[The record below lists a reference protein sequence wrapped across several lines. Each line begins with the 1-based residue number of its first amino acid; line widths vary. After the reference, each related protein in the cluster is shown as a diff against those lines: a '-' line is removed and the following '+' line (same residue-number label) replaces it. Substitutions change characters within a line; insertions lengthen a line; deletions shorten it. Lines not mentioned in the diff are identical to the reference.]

1 MARKKTPLGTTPTP
15 RRTSALRASNIS
27 YAGTGGQPLVARRDV
42 RRSAPVA
49 EPAAEP
55 TAWQPMNAPARPSEA
70 DRDAIETTLV
80 RLVNPHSRVLV
91 IGRDTWPLSRSL
103 SSAGCHVSVIETRH
117 DAPAGSATFSDRVIV
132 GDPDVLNLDATLDGA
147 QFDAIVAVRLLEHV
161 RNPVA
166 MLTALR
172 KHLGADAG
180 VVAAVPNVMHGK
192 IRLEFL
198 AGRSPAS
205 LLATAATPPSHWYD
219 AAALQRTFESAGF
232 VITTIERHT
241 EAFDADI
248 PPLDGTPLP
257 SALVDGLRRDA
268 DAMTRTFV
276 VVAHPFPLAAHVRLD
291 LRVRELTQSHDRAA
305 EQMKAV
311 EQRADGLDS
320 RYAELKAEFDGTVS
334 KIDRIGADVQ
344 RVAGRDSRLQPAL
357 TTAYQRLTNNRVQL
371 QAIGRDLTRFQYEL
385 LILRVRTT
393 VEAALPPGAVVLVV
407 SKGDERLL
415 AFNGRTGWHF
425 LRNDN
430 GVYAGHHPADS
441 AAAIAALTRLRA
453 NGAGYLVF
461 PQVALWWLDH
471 YAGLREHLDRH
482 ARVVVRNERTAV
494 IYALDRSEI
503 TR

>member
-1 MARKKTPLGTTPTP
+1 MARKKAPLGTTP
-15 RRTSALRASNIS
+15 RRTPALRAANVS

-55 TAWQPMNAPARPSEA
+55 TTLQPMNAPARPSEA
-70 DRDAIETTLV
+70 ERDAIETMLV
-80 RLVNPHSRVLV
+80 QLVSPHSRVLV

-103 SSAGCHVSVIETRH
+103 SSAGCHVSVVETRH

-132 GDPDVLNLDATLDGA
+132 GDPDVLNLNATLDGA

-161 RNPVA
+161 RNPVG
-166 MLTALR
+166 MLTALG
-172 KHLGADAG
+172 KHLSADAG

-192 IRLEFL
+192 IRLGFL

-205 LLATAATPPSHWYD
+205 LLSPAATPPSHWYD
-219 AAALQRTFESAGF
+219 GAALQRTFELAGF
-232 VITTIERHT
+232 VITRIERHT

-248 PPLDGTPLP
+248 PPLHGTPLP

-276 VVAHPFPLAAHVRLD
+276 VVAHPVPLAAHVRLD
-291 LRVRELTQSHDRAA
+291 MRVRELTQSHDRAA
-305 EQMKAV
+305 EQMKAL
-311 EQRADGLDS
+311 EQRADGLDT
-320 RYAELKAEFDGTVS
+320 RHAELKRVFDGTVS

-344 RVAGRDSRLQPAL
+344 RVAARDSRLQPAL
-357 TTAYQRLTNNRVQL
+357 TTAHQRLTSNRVEMEV
-371 QAIGRDLTRFQYEL
+371 IGRDLTRFQYEL
-385 LILRVRTT
+385 LIPRVRTT
-393 VEAALPPGAVVLVV
+393 VEAALPPGAVALVV

-425 LRNDN
+425 LRNDK
-430 GVYAGHHPADS
+430 GLYAGHHPADS
-441 AAAIAALTRLRA
+441 AAAIAALKRLRA
-453 NGAGYLVF
+453 HGAGYLVF

-482 ARVVVRNERTAV
+482 GRVVVRDERTAV
-494 IYALDRSEI
+494 IYALDRSE
-503 TR
+503 TSR